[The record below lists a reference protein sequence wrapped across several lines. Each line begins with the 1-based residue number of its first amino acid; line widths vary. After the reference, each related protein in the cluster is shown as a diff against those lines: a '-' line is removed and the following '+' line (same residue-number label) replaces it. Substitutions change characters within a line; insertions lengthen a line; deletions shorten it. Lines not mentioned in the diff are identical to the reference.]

1 MDPQIIFGCPTG
13 GRAYCIEWNYYY
25 YPQEEITLIEA
36 NVSQVMSELIS
47 VSFGRDATV
56 SLTGLHSVWN

>member
-13 GRAYCIEWNYYY
+13 GRAYCIEWNYYHY
-25 YPQEEITLIEA
+25 LQEEITLIEA